1 MTAPRGPGP
10 AANARVK
17 RPRGPAR
24 ALAPGQATAT
34 APALTPAPW
43 KGLALGVLAMAL
55 FGLTL
60 PMTQLA
66 TGTAAVPQL
75 SPALVTFGRAVLAAG
90 LSLLALAVLRGP
102 WPQRRHW
109 PWLLLAA
116 AGNALAYPLLL
127 ALALRQHS
135 SQHAAVVT
143 ALAPLFTALCAALL
157 LRQRAGRGFWAW
169 AVLGCL
175 LVCGHSLWRQAQAG
189 GGPALGWADLGLA
202 AGVLAAS
209 LGYVAG
215 AQVTP
220 ALGAERVICW
230 VLLAALPATLAGTVW
245 SWPGATWS
253 EGWARLQQ
261 VQAAAW
267 WGLAYVSVFSMWGA
281 FFAWYRALAWGDA
294 LRLSQVQL
302 LQPFFAMLFAWPLHG
317 QRPALASVLVG
328 VAVVGTVAMG
338 RASGARTPL
347 KPPLTGPEGR
357 PGPPAPGANPPWPAG
372 WRR

>member
-1 MTAPRGPGP
+1 MTLPRGDRPPAEGAAAAEDP
-10 AANARVK
+10 AAAAAAAAV
-17 RPRGPAR
+17 PAR
-24 ALAPGQATAT
+24 
-34 APALTPAPW
+34 W

-66 TGTAAVPQL
+66 TGTAAAPQL

-90 LSLLALAVLRGP
+90 LSLLALALLRRP
-102 WPQRRHW
+102 WPRRQHW

-169 AVLGCL
+169 AVLGCV
-175 LVCGHSLWRQAQAG
+175 LVLGHSLWRQVQAG
-189 GGPALGWADLGLA
+189 GGAALGWADLGLA

-230 VLLAALPATLAGTVW
+230 VLLAALPATLAGTVLA
-245 SWPGATWS
+245 WPGDSLAQ
-253 EGWARLQQ
+253 GWARLQQ
-261 VQAAAW
+261 VQASAW

-302 LQPFFAMLFAWPLHG
+302 LQPFFAMLFAWPIHG
-317 QRPALASVLVG
+317 QRPALASLLVG
-328 VAVVGTVAMG
+328 AAVVGTVAMG
-338 RASGARTPL
+338 RRST
-347 KPPLTGPEGR
+347 TTS
-357 PGPPAPGANPPWPAG
+357 APGAG
-372 WRR
+372 R